1 MKVLEIIIA
10 IIRACKHRLI
20 QNNEVI
26 EDSDIEE
33 RGSVWERVWA
43 ILRPEIYMVNE
54 LLEEN
59 RSM

>member
-1 MKVLEIIIA
+1 MKVLEITIA

-26 EDSDIEE
+26 EDSDMEE
-33 RGSVWERVWA
+33 RGSVWERVWGV
-43 ILRPEIYMVNE
+43 LRPEIYMVNQ